1 MIRRPPRSTLF
12 PYTTL
17 FRSVFV
23 TRNGDR
29 DTRGA
34 LAAGGLPLL
43 YEDGRY
49 AAYGPCRPPGPHSL
63 APSPRRGAGERRRG
77 EWPGVCAA
85 ALGRRPSTAPP
96 PSTPRAVPTTP
107 APSRNA
113 A

>member
-17 FRSVFV
+17 FRTVFV

-43 YEDGRY
+43 YADGRY

-77 EWPGVCAA
+77 TMLLTSGATPCRLDPSA
-85 ALGRRPSTAPP
+85 RRSR
-96 PSTPRAVPTTP
+96 TPIT
-107 APSRNA
+107 
-113 A
+113 